1 MSEQECEGRIDVSAT
16 AIASIVNDAV
26 LSCYGVVGTAS
37 KDLAMGIATAI
48 STDRKRGVEVR
59 VEDGCI
65 VIDVYVIIEY
75 GTRIPAVARSV
86 MNVVEFSVER
96 ALGIPVA
103 RVNVHVDG
111 LRVSNVD

>member
-1 MSEQECEGRIDVSAT
+1 MPERKSGGRIDVSPR

-37 KDLAMGIATAI
+37 KDLAAGIATAL
-48 STDRKRGVEVR
+48 STERKRGVEVR
-59 VEDGCI
+59 VVDGRI

-96 ALGIPVA
+96 AIGVPVA
-103 RVNVHVDG
+103 KVNVHVDG